1 MNGDDKRNEKENDRP
16 RADKDDGLERRR
28 LVRLI
33 FTVLAAVFAVGA
45 AACMICYI
53 ALKNDILFIPF
64 AACLVVAML
73 SFTYARVK

>member
-1 MNGDDKRNEKENDRP
+1 MNSYDKRNEKENDRP

-64 AACLVVAML
+64 AVCLVVAML

>member
-1 MNGDDKRNEKENDRP
+1 MNGDDNRNEKENDRP
-16 RADKDDGLERRR
+16 RPDKDGGLERRR

-53 ALKNDILFIPF
+53 ALKNDLLFIPF

-73 SFTYARVK
+73 SFTYSRVK

>member
-1 MNGDDKRNEKENDRP
+1 M
-16 RADKDDGLERRR
+16 
-28 LVRLI
+28 I

-53 ALKNDILFIPF
+53 ALKNDIMFIPF

-73 SFTYARVK
+73 SFTYSRVK